1 MTCLQHS
8 LSVSVVILFF
18 VSWAPFHFQRLSYV
32 YFKDM
37 EMFRTVNQIL
47 FYASGCFYY
56 LSSTLNP
63 LLYNVMSIKYRQAFR
78 AAMTCRRLKEE
89 QNPVVKFTTFN
100 TSTTNLITSSYL
112 HLKDLL
118 DSRRS
123 SRNSELGQQGLLA
136 APGSRGREVRSN
148 SLGPAT
154 IPSNT
159 NNLLAVPGHAQWRTN
174 LSRQISLSDSGEAI
188 FPRFSP
194 VASFVDN

>member
-63 LLYNVMSIKYRQAFR
+63 LLYNVMSVKYRQAFKS
-78 AAMTCRRLKEE
+78 AMTCSSQREDN
-89 QNPVVKFTTFN
+89 NPVLKFTTFH

-123 SRNSELGQQGLLA
+123 SRA
-136 APGSRGREVRSN
+136 SRTSDVCLEPAGRKGKETRSA
-148 SLGPAT
+148 SLGPT
-154 IPSNT
+154 I
-159 NNLLAVPGHAQWRTN
+159 NLLTVPEVRTTN
-174 LSRQISLSDSGEAI
+174 LSRMVSISDSGDRI
-188 FPRFSP
+188 FPRLFQVSCI
-194 VASFVDN
+194 VDN